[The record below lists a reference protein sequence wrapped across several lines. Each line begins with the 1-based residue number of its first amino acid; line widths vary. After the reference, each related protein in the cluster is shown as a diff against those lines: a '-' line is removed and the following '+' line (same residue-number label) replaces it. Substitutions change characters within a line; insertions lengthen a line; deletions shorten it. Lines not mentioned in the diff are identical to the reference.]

1 MSTTQKTSYISQE
14 VAKIFV
20 PAKKFYF
27 LFSFLVPILQIH
39 RKYSVYKHDK
49 EVNDME
55 KFFNKLSKNC
65 IVFKVGMY
73 G

>member
-1 MSTTQKTSYISQE
+1 MSATQKISYISQE
-14 VAKIFV
+14 VARKKKKISF

-27 LFSFLVPILQIH
+27 LFLFCFFFFKVPILQIH

-55 KFFNKLSKNC
+55 NFFNKLSKTA
-65 IVFKVGMY
+65 
-73 G
+73 